1 MYQSIADCLIHLLAR
16 PSYVLLHL
24 LKLVLPAE
32 EDVAVV
38 LAAVQMLHQLRHNLT
53 LLAAVLPFHSSVHE
67 SGQQFVQFK
76 VCGKPPEN
84 VLVEVVDEIVEV
96 FFVGLWSKTLS
107 SNPLNLVPFLMVG
120 VVQ

>member
-1 MYQSIADCLIHLLAR
+1 
-16 PSYVLLHL
+16 
-24 LKLVLPAE
+24 
-32 EDVAVV
+32 
-38 LAAVQMLHQLRHNLT
+38 MLHQLRHNLT
-53 LLAAVLPFHSSVHE
+53 LLAAVLPFHSSVHK
-67 SGQQFVQFK
+67 SGQQFVLKLFK

-120 VVQ
+120 VVP